1 MPTHIIDQVHQFT
14 DADNQNPALDFL
26 DQNGD
31 PIEDDEFDDPTD
43 EKSEIAGVENA
54 FPIKPVGVNTT
65 PGVNPPGNA
74 VYIP

>member
-26 DQNGD
+26 DKNGD

-43 EKSEIAGVENA
+43 EKSEIAGVEMR
-54 FPIKPVGVNTT
+54 FPSNL
-65 PGVNPPGNA
+65 
-74 VYIP
+74 